1 VVAIL
6 EQVFR
11 DEWARVLAA
20 LIGFLGD
27 FELAGGSHAGRVRDR
42 GGALAS

>member
-11 DEWARVLAA
+11 EPWGRVLAA
-20 LIGFLGD
+20 QIGFLGD
-27 FELAGGSHAGRVRDR
+27 FHLAE
-42 GGALAS
+42 

>member
-1 VVAIL
+1 VVDAL

-11 DEWARVLAA
+11 EQWGRVVAA

-27 FELAGGSHAGRVRDR
+27 FELA
-42 GGALAS
+42 